1 MIAMVED
8 GQARKRGAVVEGRK
22 VWLLLL
28 ENDKEDKTMRGK
40 QRSTQAE
47 ACWSRK
53 ARCTRRV
60 PKKEG

>member
-28 ENDKEDKTMRGK
+28 ENDKEDNTMRGEATEHTGGGVLE
-40 QRSTQAE
+40 QEGTMHSPST
-47 ACWSRK
+47 
-53 ARCTRRV
+53 
-60 PKKEG
+60 